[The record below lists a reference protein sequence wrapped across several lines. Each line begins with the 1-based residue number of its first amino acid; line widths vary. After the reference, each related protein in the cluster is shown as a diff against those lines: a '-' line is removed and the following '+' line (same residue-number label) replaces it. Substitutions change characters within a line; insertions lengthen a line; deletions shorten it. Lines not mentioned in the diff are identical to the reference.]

1 MASIGANALK
11 NSYSNKINNNVANS
25 SNILG
30 PTTEN
35 QRYIILD
42 SLRGFALFTIILA
55 NFPEFSL
62 WTFLSSEAQQA
73 MPSACIDRGVR
84 FLQYFLI
91 DGKGYTLFSLLF
103 GCGFSIILEHAYQR
117 GGNGERLF
125 YRRMSIL
132 MVIALCHLLLI
143 WSGDILCLYAL
154 LGMILPLFHN
164 LSNKKLLWT
173 AGILLVIPV
182 LLDAFQQ
189 ITGISFSKPLYDAWW
204 SKANSLG
211 INEDNFATWLRDA
224 DNYGDVFAFLM
235 QGAIERM
242 WEFVNGHR
250 FFKVLGLFILGYAIG
265 RNKLYAR
272 LKEFRPQLVAIMKAS
287 AIVGIPFSLVYAW
300 DSVNGH
306 PYGIAI
312 HSALY
317 FVSVVTMAFFYLSMM
332 CLYSINHENSVA
344 LRFFAKPG
352 RMALTNYIS
361 QSIFGILIFYGI
373 GFGLGLRMGLYEI
386 ELTAMGIFLFQTAF
400 SAAWLHWFKY
410 GPLEWIWRML
420 TYGRWLT
427 PMR

>member
-1 MASIGANALK
+1 MTK
-11 NSYSNKINNNVANS
+11 DKT
-25 SNILG
+25 ILG
-30 PTTEN
+30 PTTEK

-42 SLRGFALFTIILA
+42 ALRGFALFTIILA
-55 NFPEFSL
+55 NFPEFGL
-62 WTFLSSEAQQA
+62 WTFLSSEAQQSL
-73 MPSACIDRGVR
+73 PSAGIDKVVR

-117 GGNGERLF
+117 GGNGVRLF

-132 MVIALCHLLLI
+132 MVIALCHLLFI

-164 LSNKKLLWT
+164 LSNKKLVGT
-173 AGILLVIPV
+173 AMIMLAVPVILDIL
-182 LLDAFQQ
+182 QQ
-189 ITGISFSKPLYDAWW
+189 ISGLSFSKPLYNAWW

-224 DNYGDVFAFLM
+224 DNYGDILVFLM

-242 WEFVNGHR
+242 WEFADGHR
-250 FFKVLGLFILGYAIG
+250 LFKVLGLFILGYAIG
-265 RNKLYAR
+265 RNRLYAKLDE
-272 LKEFRPQLVAIMKAS
+272 LKPQLKILLKVSMI
-287 AIVGIPFSLVYAW
+287 IGIPFSFAYAL

-306 PYGIAI
+306 PLGTSV
-312 HSALY
+312 HSVLY
-317 FVSVVTMAFFYLSMM
+317 FFSVVPMAFVYLTLM
-332 CLYSINHENSVA
+332 CLYSVSHRDSIA

-361 QSIFGILIFYGI
+361 QSLFGIVIYYGI
-373 GFGLGLRMGLYEI
+373 GFGLGLSMGLYEI
-386 ELTAMGIFLFQTAF
+386 EIVAIAVFFFQTLF
-400 SAAWLHWFKY
+400 STVWMHWFRY

-427 PMR
+427 PFL